1 MTNNPYPTIDDGLRA
16 TILALFAADERIA
29 SAGLHVGVL
38 NGIVHLAGS
47 MPSRSLRLAAG
58 ELAKCV
64 PGVRGVV
71 NRIEAPG
78 APSPS
83 RIVNLS
89 PKNIKETT
97 E

>member
-1 MTNNPYPTIDDGLRA
+1 MHSSMDEGLRTA
-16 TILALFAADERIA
+16 ILANLAENNHRDFNHLR
-29 SAGLHVGVL
+29 VGVL
-38 NGIVHLAGS
+38 HGIAHLAGAVES
-47 MPSRSLRLAAG
+47 LEIRSEAEDVVRA
-58 ELAKCV
+58 V

-83 RIVNLS
+83 RIVNLNL
-89 PKNIKETT
+89 KKEAT